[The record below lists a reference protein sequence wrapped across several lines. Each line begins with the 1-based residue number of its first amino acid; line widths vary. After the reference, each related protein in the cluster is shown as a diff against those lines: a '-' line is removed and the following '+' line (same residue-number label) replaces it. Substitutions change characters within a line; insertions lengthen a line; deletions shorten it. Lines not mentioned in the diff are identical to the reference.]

1 MISYF
6 SSRARMGVEPS
17 GTVLFVNKRNRKTDA
32 ACEGNANVV
41 CKLPSGEEDGEAKL
55 STDADA
61 S

>member
-55 STDADA
+55 
-61 S
+61 

>member
-6 SSRARMGVEPS
+6 SGRARLITAPDR
-17 GTVLFVNKRNRKTDA
+17 TVPFVNKRNRKTDA

-55 STDADA
+55 
-61 S
+61 